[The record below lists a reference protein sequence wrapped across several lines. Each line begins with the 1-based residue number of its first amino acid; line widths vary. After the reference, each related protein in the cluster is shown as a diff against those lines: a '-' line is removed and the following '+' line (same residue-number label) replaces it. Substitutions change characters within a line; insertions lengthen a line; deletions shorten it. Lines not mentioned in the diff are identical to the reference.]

1 MAILEKERRADVDGD
16 PRLFTPSEYRQLSE
30 AGILGGDHELV
41 HGVVMVKATAK
52 PRRWTCDDFDQMAE
66 VGILTHDE
74 RVELIDGEVIA
85 LPPMGPEH
93 IVAMARTNRVL
104 TRLEAAF
111 GSEFW
116 VIPESTITV
125 LADYKPQPDIVIAR
139 GPLEDLAARGV
150 TASDVCLVVEVSNT
164 SLPSDRRR
172 KFQLY
177 AQAGIA
183 EYWIINLKS
192 RVLEVYRE
200 PSSSGYN
207 LAFTHKPGD
216 VVQALFAPGVP
227 INVSDFLPPR

>member
-1 MAILEKERRADVDGD
+1 MAVLEKDRRAGLDGE
-16 PRLFTPSEYRQLSE
+16 PRLFTQGEYRQLSE
-30 AGILGGDHELV
+30 AGILGDGHELV
-41 HGVVMVKATAK
+41 HGVVLVKGTAK
-52 PRRWTCDDFDQMAE
+52 PWRWTCDDFDKMAE
-66 VGILTHDE
+66 AGILAHEE

-116 VIPESTITV
+116 VIPEATVSV

-139 GPLEDLAARGV
+139 GPLEEFEVRGV

-164 SLPSDRRR
+164 SLASDRRR

-177 AQAGIA
+177 AQAGIP
-183 EYWIINLKS
+183 EYWIINLRS
-192 RVLEVYRE
+192 RVLEVYRQ
-200 PSSSGYN
+200 PSESGYSVA
-207 LAFTHKPGD
+207 LTYKSGD
-216 VVQALFAPGVP
+216 VVEALFAPDVP
-227 INVSDFLPPR
+227 INVSEFLPPL